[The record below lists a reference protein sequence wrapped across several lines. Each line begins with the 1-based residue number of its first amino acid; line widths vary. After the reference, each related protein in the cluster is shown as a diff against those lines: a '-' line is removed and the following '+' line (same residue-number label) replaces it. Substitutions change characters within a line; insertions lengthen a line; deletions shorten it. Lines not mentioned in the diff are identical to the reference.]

1 MRRLIF
7 GLATL
12 TLLSSS
18 SCIAADN
25 AGLIPTGPVH
35 TVTLEPGVV
44 RPGTALVVRTKDA
57 VRTSKAYRSTFY
69 FASVAEDIL
78 DQNGA
83 VLIPR
88 ESPVELVVRS
98 LPYLGPGGV
107 GMTVLTLD
115 VGAVTVSGV
124 RYPVETDDEAPGAG
138 GIGVERGAAKRVG
151 GDEASSQVVIRGR
164 SINVPA
170 ETLLAFQIQAPI
182 RLRGY
187 QR

>member
-1 MRRLIF
+1 MRHLIF
-7 GLATL
+7 GLAAL
-12 TLLSSS
+12 TLFSSS

-25 AGLIPTGPVH
+25 AEPTPIDPVR

-44 RPGTALVVRTKDA
+44 RPGTALVVRTKDS
-57 VRTSKAYRSTFY
+57 VRTSNAYRTTVY
-69 FASVAEDIL
+69 LASVAEDIL
-78 DQNGA
+78 DQSGA
-83 VLIPR
+83 VLVPR
-88 ESPVELVVRS
+88 ESPVELVVRP

-115 VGAVTVSGV
+115 VGAVTVNGE
-124 RYPVETDDEAPGAG
+124 RYLVESADETPGAG
-138 GIGVERGAAKRVG
+138 GIGVERGAAKLVG
-151 GDEASSQVVIRGR
+151 QEEASSQVVTRGR

-170 ETLLAFQIQAPI
+170 ESLLAFQIQAPI